1 MRQKLE
7 CIQNRGVRQDLIIL
21 NLALLHKL
29 KKKIRKSYKK

>member
-7 CIQNRGVRQDLIIL
+7 GIQNRGVRQDLIIL
-21 NLALLHKL
+21 NLGLLHKL